1 MANRGRGSSVGE
13 VPRASPSSAPTLG
26 FRCQPWM
33 RQTRGLSSL
42 REQSRSKPGM
52 EEHASTWR
60 KERAMQEEQRRVAK
74 GQLTAL
80 MQAGHPWHER
90 RRWQECRLVDPRTT
104 NCCAMSVCEEMP
116 PCRDIA
122 HVSCYR
128 PQSSEHLGR
137 WSPSLLVRIGG
148 GHSII
153 SLT

>member
-1 MANRGRGSSVGE
+1 
-13 VPRASPSSAPTLG
+13 
-26 FRCQPWM
+26 
-33 RQTRGLSSL
+33 
-42 REQSRSKPGM
+42 
-52 EEHASTWR
+52 
-60 KERAMQEEQRRVAK
+60 MQEEQRRVAK

-137 WSPSLLVRIGG
+137 WSSAFLVRNGTWLLLA
-148 GHSII
+148 
-153 SLT
+153 SLTNGKPKFQEIFPKKCRLPSFPERAT